1 MLGRPSL
8 SAKHLYVDLFH
19 HHQPSLSPPHTHHQ
33 TSLIPS
39 VLFQTHN
46 TISRTPPQTSL
57 WSQASH
63 FAHFDFIYKRKGL
76 SSEVPYMSENLVNF
90 IDVTGAYSRHER
102 PPPQVWK
109 TYASEKQ
116 LLKAVNMRFPFH
128 LRKTLTLC
136 ILTFRNDSMHQPMSH
151 CWTTPSNTSFRCS
164 LLVISS
170 LWQCNQFCLACMFL
184 KMTTHWSSSG

>member
-1 MLGRPSL
+1 MLLGRPSL

-76 SSEVPYMSENLVNF
+76 SSEVPYVSENLVNF

-102 PPPQVWK
+102 PPPPGLKDLRFWK
-109 TYASEKQ
+109 TTVKSSQYAVPISLEK
-116 LLKAVNMRFPFH
+116 NIN
-128 LRKTLTLC
+128 TLYPHIQKWLNAST
-136 ILTFRNDSMHQPMSH
+136 NE
-151 CWTTPSNTSFRCS
+151 S
-164 LLVISS
+164 LLNHS
-170 LWQCNQFCLACMFL
+170 L
-184 KMTTHWSSSG
+184 